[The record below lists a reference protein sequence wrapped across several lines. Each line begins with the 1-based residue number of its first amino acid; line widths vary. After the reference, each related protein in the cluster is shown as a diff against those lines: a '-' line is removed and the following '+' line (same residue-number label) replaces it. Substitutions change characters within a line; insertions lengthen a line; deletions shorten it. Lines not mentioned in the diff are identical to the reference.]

1 MSEKN
6 KLLEMLKIDLGI
18 TARIYDVRL
27 VQYIEASKAEI
38 TREGVQ
44 LKDNL
49 ADNNLVVQYAAWMW
63 RKRDTGA
70 GMPRMIRWQLNNRI
84 FEEKKDG

>member
-1 MSEKN
+1 MSEEN
-6 KLLEMLKIDLGI
+6 ALLKMLKTDLGI
-18 TARIYDVRL
+18 TTRIYDVRL
-27 VQYIEASKAEI
+27 VQYIEAAKAEI
-38 TREGVQ
+38 TREGVK

-84 FEEKKDG
+84 FEEKDNG

>member
-1 MSEKN
+1 MSEEN
-6 KLLEMLKIDLGI
+6 ALLKMLKTDLGI
-18 TARIYDVRL
+18 TTRIYDVRF
-27 VQYIEASKAEI
+27 VQYIEAAKAEI
-38 TREGVQ
+38 TREGVK

-84 FEEKKDG
+84 FEEKDNG

>member
-18 TARIYDVRL
+18 TTRIYDVRL
-27 VQYIEASKAEI
+27 VQYIEAAKAEI
-38 TREGVQ
+38 ARESVQ

-63 RKRDTGA
+63 RRRDTGA

-84 FEEKKDG
+84 FEEKTDG

>member
-18 TARIYDVRL
+18 TTRIYDVRL
-27 VQYIEASKAEI
+27 VQYIEAAKAEI
-38 TREGVQ
+38 ARESVQ

-84 FEEKKDG
+84 FEEKTDG

>member
-1 MSEKN
+1 MSEEN
-6 KLLEMLKIDLGI
+6 ALLKMLKTDLGI
-18 TARIYDVRL
+18 TTRIYDVRL
-27 VQYIEASKAEI
+27 VQYIEAAKAEI
-38 TREGVQ
+38 TREGVK

>member
-18 TARIYDVRL
+18 TTRIYDVRL
-27 VQYIEASKAEI
+27 VQYIEASKAGI
-38 TREGVQ
+38 TQEGVQ
-44 LKDNL
+44 LNDNL

-63 RKRDTGA
+63 RNRDTGA

-84 FEEKKDG
+84 FEEKTDG